1 MSEEILINVSKSET
15 RVAVVENGILQE
27 LSIERENRRGIVG
40 NIYKGKVSRVL
51 PGMQA
56 AFVDIGLKRAAFL
69 HSSDIVPF
77 AEGELEPPET
87 IEEDITQLLSEGDEI
102 LVQVVKDPLGT
113 KGARLT
119 TRLSLPSRYLVYMPD
134 LPRYGISKR
143 IEDEEERARLIG
155 LLEKA
160 PIQATDG
167 FIIRTNAETV
177 DDVDFEVDIV
187 FLRKLWLIV
196 QERAKKAECG
206 DIIFEDLPLCIRALR
221 DQVGLTIERVRI
233 DDKPSY
239 HRIETFVKEFMPSL
253 VGKIDYFDH
262 KKPIFDLY
270 GIEDEIY
277 KALNQKVP
285 LKSGGYLII
294 EQTEAMTTIDVN
306 TGGFVGSRNLEETI
320 FKTNLEATQTIAR
333 QLRLRNLGGIIILD
347 FIDMAAEEHQR
358 QVYRTLE
365 KALERDPVKTML
377 TDFSPLGLIEMTRKR
392 THESLQRILCEPCGT
407 CQGSGYI
414 KRVETISYDIFR
426 EIERNVNAYEP
437 RGYIILANQAVIDH
451 LLDEESSAIAELESK
466 TGSQIKLQVET
477 FYTQD
482 QFDVVMV

>member
-1 MSEEILINVSKSET
+1 MSEEILINVSKGES

-27 LSIERENRRGIVG
+27 LYIERENRRGIVG

-77 AEGELEPPET
+77 AEGELEPPVV
-87 IEEDITQLLSEGDEI
+87 IEQDITQLVHEGQEI
-102 LVQVVKDPLGT
+102 LVQIVKDPMGT

-119 TRLSLPSRYLVYMPD
+119 TRLSLPSRYLVYMPE
-134 LPRYGISKR
+134 LHRFGISKR
-143 IEDEEERARLIG
+143 IEDEAERLR
-155 LLEKA
+155 LLELLKHSKIK
-160 PIQATDG
+160 PTDG
-167 FIIRTNAETV
+167 FIIRTNAEGV
-177 DDVDFEVDIV
+177 ADVDFAADIE
-187 FLRKLWLIV
+187 FLRKLWV
-196 QERAKKAECG
+196 AVEERAKKAVSGE
-206 DIIFEDLPLCIRALR
+206 IVFEDLPLSIRALR
-221 DQVGLTIERVRI
+221 DQVGLTIERVRV
-233 DDKPSY
+233 DDKASF
-239 HRIETFVKEFMPSL
+239 HRLETFVKEFMPSL
-253 VGKIDYFDH
+253 VGKIEVFDN

-270 GIEDEIY
+270 GIEDEIN
-277 KALNQKVP
+277 KALDQKVP

-306 TGGFVGSRNLEETI
+306 TGGFVGSRNLDETI
-320 FKTNLEATQTIAR
+320 FKTNLEAAQTIAR

-347 FIDMAAEEHQR
+347 FIDMVHEEHKR
-358 QVYRTLE
+358 QVFRTLE

-377 TDFSPLGLIEMTRKR
+377 TDFSALGLIEMTRKR
-392 THESLQRILCEPCGT
+392 THESLQHILCEPCEA
-407 CQGSGYI
+407 CQGSGYL
-414 KRVETISYDIFR
+414 KRVETVCFDIFR
-426 EIERNVNAYEP
+426 EIERNVNEFEQ

-451 LLDEESSAIAELESK
+451 LLEEEASTIADLEK
-466 TGSQIKLQVET
+466 LTGSQIKLQVET

>member
-1 MSEEILINVSKSET
+1 MSEEILINAGKRET

-27 LSIERENRRGIVG
+27 LYIERENHRGIVG

-77 AEGELEPPET
+77 ADGELEPPEQVQ
-87 IEEDITQLLSEGDEI
+87 EDITQLLHEGQEI

-119 TRLSLPSRYLVYMPD
+119 TRLSLPSRYLVFMPE
-134 LPRYGISKR
+134 LHRFGISKR
-143 IEDEEERARLIG
+143 IEDENERKRLLD
-155 LLEKA
+155 LLVESNIS
-160 PIQATDG
+160 PTDG
-167 FIIRTNAETV
+167 FIIRTNAEGV
-177 DDVDFEVDIV
+177 ADVDFAADIE
-187 FLRKLWLIV
+187 FLRKLWVIV
-196 QERAKKAECG
+196 EGRTKNAVCG
-206 DIIFEDLPLCIRALR
+206 DIIFEDLPLSIRALR
-221 DQVGLTIERVRI
+221 DQVGLTIERVRV
-233 DDKPSY
+233 DDRPSFF
-239 HRIETFVKEFMPSL
+239 RIESFVKEFMPSL
-253 VGKIDYFDH
+253 SGKIEFFDH

-277 KALNQKVP
+277 KALDQKVP

-306 TGGFVGSRNLEETI
+306 TGGFVGSRNLDETI
-320 FKTNLEATQTIAR
+320 FKTNLEAAQTIAR

-347 FIDMAAEEHQR
+347 FIDMVHDEHKR

-377 TDFSPLGLIEMTRKR
+377 TDFSALGLIEMTRKR
-392 THESLQRILCEPCGT
+392 THESLQRILCEPCGV

-414 KRVETISYDIFR
+414 KRVETVCYDIFR
-426 EIERNVNAYEP
+426 EIERNVNDYEP
-437 RGYIILANQAVIDH
+437 RGYIILASQAVIDY
-451 LLDEESSAIAELESK
+451 LLDEESTAIAELESL

>member
-1 MSEEILINVSKSET
+1 MSEEILINVSKRET

-27 LSIERENRRGIVG
+27 LAIERENRRGIVG

-56 AFVDIGLKRAAFL
+56 AFVNIGLKRAAFL

-77 AEGELEPPET
+77 AEGELEPPEQV
-87 IEEDITQLLSEGDEI
+87 EEDITQLLHEGQEI

-119 TRLSLPSRYLVYMPD
+119 TRLSLPSRYLVFMPE
-134 LPRYGISKR
+134 LTRYGISKR
-143 IEDEEERARLIG
+143 IEDAQERARLIE
-155 LLEKA
+155 LLSQSEIS
-160 PIQATDG
+160 PTDG
-167 FIIRTNAETV
+167 FIIRTNAEGV
-177 DDVDFEVDIV
+177 ADVDFAADII
-187 FLRKLWLIV
+187 FLRKLWVVV
-196 QERAKKAECG
+196 QERAKKAACG

-221 DQVGLTIERVRI
+221 DQVGLSIERVRV
-233 DDKPSY
+233 DDKLSF
-239 HRIETFVKEFMPSL
+239 HRIEDFVKEFMPSL
-253 VGKIDYFDH
+253 IGKIEYFDY

-294 EQTEAMTTIDVN
+294 EQTEAMATIDVN
-306 TGGFVGSRNLEETI
+306 TGGFVGSRNLDETI
-320 FKTNLEATQTIAR
+320 FKTNLEAAQTIAR
-333 QLRLRNLGGIIILD
+333 QLRLRNLGGIIIID
-347 FIDMAAEEHQR
+347 FIDMTHDDHKK

-365 KALERDPVKTML
+365 KALERDPVKTTL
-377 TDFSPLGLIEMTRKR
+377 TDFSALGLIEMTRKR
-392 THESLQRILCEPCGT
+392 THESLQHILCEPCGV

-414 KRVETISYDIFR
+414 KRVETICYDIFR

-437 RGYIILANQAVIDH
+437 RGYIILANQSVIDH
-451 LLDEESSAIAELESK
+451 ILDEESTAITDLEAI